1 MYKVKFGL
9 VPSNVGDI
17 FSVKSSK
24 YRSRNMNFHLPRFNS
39 VRYGK
44 HSKGTLDHIYDLDWT
59 AKSRANLP
67 YNPLSSVRRINLVD
81 LISDNCAS
89 CLICSS

>member
-39 VRYGK
+39 VRYGTFK
-44 HSKGTLDHIYDLDWT
+44 RYFGPYEIDWT

-67 YNPLSSVRRINLVD
+67 FNPLSSVRRINLVD